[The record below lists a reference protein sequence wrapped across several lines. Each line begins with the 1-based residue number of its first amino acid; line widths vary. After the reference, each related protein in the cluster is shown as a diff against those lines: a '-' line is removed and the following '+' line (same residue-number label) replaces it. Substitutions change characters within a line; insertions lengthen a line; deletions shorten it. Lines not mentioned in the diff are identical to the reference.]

1 MSAREFAYY
10 VPASLQD
17 AFALLADEEA
27 KPLAG
32 GMSLIP
38 MMKLRLAAPGK
49 LVDLRRIPA
58 LRAISE
64 QDGMLHIGAMTTHY
78 ELESS
83 PAVRLSCPLLAA
95 AAASIGDVQVRNAG
109 TLGGSVA
116 HADPSAD
123 YPAAL
128 LALEATVL
136 LASAKGEREMAFSD
150 FLVDTFST
158 AMEPGELVTAI
169 RVPVEEKGTGVH
181 YQKHPQPA
189 SGFPMVGVA
198 ARIRLENGKI
208 AFARIGVTGLT
219 GKAYRAAGVEE
230 RLSGAAAT
238 PETIEKAASAV
249 TDGTTPSA
257 DIHCSSEYRAHLAGV
272 AAARAIRA
280 AVAAAQ

>member
-10 VPASLQD
+10 APASLQD

-38 MMKLRLAAPGK
+38 MMKLRLAAPAK

-58 LRAISE
+58 LRSISQ
-64 QDGMLHIGAMTTHY
+64 QDGKLHIGAMTTHY

-83 PAVRLSCPLLAA
+83 PAIRSSCPLLAA

-128 LALEATVL
+128 LALEASVV

-150 FLVDTFST
+150 FLVDTFTT
-158 AMEPGELVTAI
+158 AIEPGELVTAI

-198 ARIRLENGKI
+198 ARIRLENGRI
-208 AFARIGVTGLT
+208 ASARIGVTGLT
-219 GKAYRAAGVEE
+219 GKAYRATVVEG
-230 RLSGAAAT
+230 RLNGAAAS
-238 PETIEKAASAV
+238 PEAIESAAGAV
-249 TDGTTPSA
+249 ADGVTPSA
-257 DIHCSSEYRAHLAGV
+257 DIHCSADYRAHLARV
-272 AAARAIRA
+272 ATVRAIGA